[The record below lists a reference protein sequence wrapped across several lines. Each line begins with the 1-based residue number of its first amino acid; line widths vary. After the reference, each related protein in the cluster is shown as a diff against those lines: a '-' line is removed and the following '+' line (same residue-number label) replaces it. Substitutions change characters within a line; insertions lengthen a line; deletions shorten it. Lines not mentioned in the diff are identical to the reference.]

1 MKTLP
6 KLAIVGRPNVG
17 KSALFNKLCGQRIS
31 IVDEAE
37 GITRDRIYA
46 KGDFFGKPFEIIDTA
61 GLDYRS
67 KAEFNELML
76 QQTEIAIEEADTLI
90 LVVDGTCGV
99 HPMDLEV
106 AKILLR
112 TKKPVCVAINKID
125 HPARGDRMHEFY
137 ELGIS
142 NMLPI
147 SCIHAYHMAELL
159 EMAFKT
165 ISFEGCEAAPKDD
178 ISVAIIGRPNVGKST
193 LINHLLD
200 EDRCIVS
207 PIAGTTRD
215 AIDVKVEAFNKKYT
229 FIDTAGIRRKSG
241 EKEVVDKFAYMRTEA
256 AIKRADVCVL
266 MIDGEAGLS
275 SQDKR
280 IAQMIEEEG
289 KTCVIALNKWDK
301 VKGYRMEH
309 CLKALQID
317 ASFLAHCPTIFMSA
331 QEGRNVEKIFSHI
344 DKAYAATTQRITT
357 GQLNKFIE
365 KTLQKYH
372 PPMIQGKRLRIYY
385 MAQIG
390 IEPPRFVVFV
400 NKAELMA
407 ASYKKYLIN
416 AFRETFNFEG
426 CPLEFLLRGKNEA
439 SKEQRLEEEAQKQQD
454 APKAILVNSEADL
467 AQDCDFDDLPDLQEE
482 EELDPSYFN

>member
-1 MKTLP
+1 MSLP

-17 KSALFNKLCGQRIS
+17 KSALFNKLCGTRIS

-37 GITRDRIYA
+37 GITRDRVYA
-46 KGDFFGKPFEIIDTA
+46 KGDFFGKPFEVIDTA
-61 GLDYRS
+61 GLDFSS
-67 KAEFNELML
+67 KAQFNELMI
-76 QQTEIAIEEADTLI
+76 QQTEIAIEEADALV
-90 LVVDGTCGV
+90 LVVDGTVGV
-99 HPMDLEV
+99 HPLDLEV
-106 AKILLR
+106 ARILLR
-112 TKKPVCVAINKID
+112 TKKPVTLAINKID
-125 HPARGDRMHEFY
+125 HPELAVHIHEFY

-147 SCIHAYHMAELL
+147 SCIHSYHMAELL
-159 EMAFKT
+159 ETAFRQVDFDQVTQTPK
-165 ISFEGCEAAPKDD
+165 EG

-193 LINHLLD
+193 LVNHILD

-215 AIDVKVEAFNKKYT
+215 AIDVKVEAFGKKYT
-229 FIDTAGIRRKSG
+229 FIDTAGIRRKAG
-241 EKEVVDKFAYMRTEA
+241 EKEVVDKFAYMRTQS
-256 AIKRADVCVL
+256 AIERADVCVL
-266 MIDGEAGLS
+266 MIDAEAGLT
-275 SQDKR
+275 SQEKR

-289 KTCVIALNKWDK
+289 KACVIALNKWDL

-309 CLKALQID
+309 CLKALQIE
-317 ASFLAHCPTIFMSA
+317 ASFLAHCPTVFMSA
-331 QEGRNVEKIFSHI
+331 QEGRNVDKLFGLI
-344 DKAYAATTQRITT
+344 DKAFEATTQRITT

-416 AFRETFNFEG
+416 AFRETFKFEG
-426 CPLEFLLRGKNEA
+426 CPLEFILRGKNEA
-439 SKEQRLEEEAQKQQD
+439 QEQHQEPQEEKEPQPQAVLVESFEEDEGFDLD
-454 APKAILVNSEADL
+454 A
-467 AQDCDFDDLPDLQEE
+467 LPDLQEE
-482 EELDPSYFN
+482 LDASYFN

>member
-1 MKTLP
+1 MKTPP

-17 KSALFNKLCGQRIS
+17 KSALFNKLAGQRIS

-46 KGDFFGKPFEIIDTA
+46 KGDFFGKPFELIDTA

-67 KAEFNELML
+67 DAPFNELML
-76 QQTEIAIEEADTLI
+76 QQTEIAIEEADTLV
-90 LVVDGTCGV
+90 LVVDGTVGV

-106 AKILLR
+106 AKVLLR
-112 TKKPVCVAINKID
+112 TKKPVCLAINKID
-125 HPARGDRMHEFY
+125 HPSKGDRLHEFY

-142 NMLPI
+142 RMLPI

-159 EMAFKT
+159 EMAFE
-165 ISFEGCEAAPKDD
+165 SFNFEGIESAPKEGVH
-178 ISVAIIGRPNVGKST
+178 VAIVGRPNVGKST
-193 LINHLLD
+193 LVNHLLD
-200 EDRCIVS
+200 EQRCIVS

-215 AIDVKVEAFNKKYT
+215 AIDVKVEAFGKKYT
-229 FIDTAGIRRKSG
+229 FIDTAGIRRKAG

-256 AIKRADVCVL
+256 AIERADVCVL
-266 MIDGEAGLS
+266 MIDAETGLS

-289 KTCVIALNKWDK
+289 KTCVIVLNKWDK

-309 CLKALQID
+309 CLKALQLD
-317 ASFLAHCPTIFMSA
+317 ATFLAHCPTVFMSA
-331 QEGRNVEKIFSHI
+331 LEGRNVDKLFSLI
-344 DKAYAATTQRITT
+344 EKAYAATTQRITT

-390 IEPPRFVVFV
+390 ISPPRFVVFV
-400 NKAELMA
+400 NKSELMA

-416 AFRETFNFEG
+416 SFRETFNFAG
-426 CPLEFLLRGKNEA
+426 CPLEFILRGKNEA
-439 SKEQRLEEEAQKQQD
+439 TQEQKPEELEQKQTTPQAVLLD
-454 APKAILVNSEADL
+454 QEDS
-467 AQDCDFDDLPDLQEE
+467 DFDDYEDLPDLQAEE
-482 EELDPSYFN
+482 DLDPSYFQ

>member
-1 MKTLP
+1 MKALP

-17 KSALFNKLCGQRIS
+17 KSALFNKLAGKRIS

-46 KGDFFGKPFEIIDTA
+46 KGDFFGKPFEVIDTA

-67 KAEFNELML
+67 KEQFNELML
-76 QQTEIAIEEADTLI
+76 KQTEIAIEEADTLVM
-90 LVVDGTCGV
+90 VVDGTVGV

-106 AKILLR
+106 ARILLR
-112 TKKPVCVAINKID
+112 TKKPVCLAINKID
-125 HPARGDRMHEFY
+125 HPERAMLMHEFY

-147 SCIHAYHMAELL
+147 SCIHGYHMAELL
-159 EMAFKT
+159 EQAFKT
-165 ISFEGCEAAPKDD
+165 FDFEGLQTAEKED
-178 ISVAIIGRPNVGKST
+178 IAVAIVGRPNVGKST

-200 EDRCIVS
+200 EERCIVS
-207 PIAGTTRD
+207 PIPGTTRD
-215 AIDVKVEAFNKKYT
+215 AIDVKVEAFGKKYT
-229 FIDTAGIRRKSG
+229 FIDTAGIRRKAG

-256 AIKRADVCVL
+256 AIERADVCVL
-266 MIDGEAGLS
+266 MIDGETGLS
-275 SQDKR
+275 SQEKR
-280 IAQMIEEEG
+280 IAQMIEESG
-289 KTCVIALNKWDK
+289 KTCVIVLNKWDK

-309 CLKALQID
+309 CLKALQIE
-317 ASFLAHCPTIFMSA
+317 ASFLAHCPTLFMSA
-331 QEGRNVEKIFSHI
+331 KEGRNVDKLFGLV

-400 NKAELMA
+400 NKSELMA
-407 ASYKKYLIN
+407 PSYKKYLIN
-416 AFRETFNFEG
+416 AFRETFSFEG
-426 CPLEFLLRGKNEA
+426 CPLEFILRGKNESA
-439 SKEQRLEEEAQKQQD
+439 EAKEAKEQETSSEPA
-454 APKAILVNSEADL
+454 AIVDTENHD
-467 AQDCDFDDLPDLQEE
+467 DFDLEAVPDLQEE
-482 EELDPSYFN
+482 EDLDPSYFT

>member
-1 MKTLP
+1 MSLP

-17 KSALFNKLCGQRIS
+17 KSALFNKLCGSRIS

-37 GITRDRIYA
+37 GITRDRVYA
-46 KGDFFGKPFEIIDTA
+46 KGEFFGKPFEVIDTA
-61 GLDYRS
+61 GLDFRS
-67 KAEFNELML
+67 KAQFNELMI
-76 QQTEIAIEEADTLI
+76 QQTEIAIEEADALV
-90 LVVDGTCGV
+90 LVVDGTVGV
-99 HPMDLEV
+99 HPLDVEV
-106 AKILLR
+106 ARILLR
-112 TKKPVCVAINKID
+112 TKKPVTLAINKID
-125 HPARGDRMHEFY
+125 HPELGALMHEFY
-137 ELGIS
+137 ELGIQE
-142 NMLPI
+142 MLPI

-159 EMAFKT
+159 ELAFRGVN
-165 ISFEGCEAAPKDD
+165 FEGVSQKPKEG
-178 ISVAIIGRPNVGKST
+178 ISVAIVGRPNVGKST
-193 LINHLLD
+193 LINHILD

-215 AIDVKVEAFNKKYT
+215 AIDVKVEAFGKQYT
-229 FIDTAGIRRKSG
+229 FIDTAGIRRKAG
-241 EKEVVDKFAYMRTEA
+241 EKEVVDKFAYMRTQA
-256 AIKRADVCVL
+256 AIERADVCVL
-266 MIDGEAGLS
+266 MIDAESGLT
-275 SQDKR
+275 SQEKR

-289 KTCVIALNKWDK
+289 KACVIVLNKWDL

-309 CLKALQID
+309 CLKALQMD
-317 ASFLAHCPTIFMSA
+317 ASFLAHCPTLFISA
-331 QEGRNVEKIFSHI
+331 LEGRNVDKLFSLI
-344 DKAYAATTQRITT
+344 EKAYAATSQRITT

-426 CPLEFLLRGKNEA
+426 CPLEFILRGKNEA
-439 SKEQRLEEEAQKQQD
+439 QRPEDPQETPKEEVKQAEEITYSQQD
-454 APKAILVNSEADL
+454 D
-467 AQDCDFDDLPDLQEE
+467 DFDLEAVPDLQEE
-482 EELDPSYFN
+482 LDDSYYS